1 MSNTSRI
8 ILKAVVAL
16 IVFIITLIICIII
29 GGLVNVISE
38 KTDSY
43 TLPRYTTP
51 TILLI
56 LPFYTPYLFCYS
68 KWANRNIWKRDNSK
82 IKSKP
87 IKHKKIKG
95 FDAIDFFTYL
105 FFAILSLGASYFI
118 WVNVMLRGLMDG
130 LLYTFEYFSLKTA
143 SIQTLYSIIF
153 LEDNSQTTR
162 IVLSVII
169 VAVFWYYQL
178 LVKDKTD
185 YT

>member
-16 IVFIITLIICIII
+16 IVLITSFIICSTISGLIFFFTEREWSS
-29 GGLVNVISE
+29 LA
-38 KTDSY
+38 
-43 TLPRYTTP
+43 
-51 TILLI
+51 LLSFI
-56 LPFYTPYLFCYS
+56 LPFYFSYKFCYS
-68 KWANRNIWKRDNSK
+68 KWANRTIWKRDNSK

-105 FFAILSLGASYFI
+105 FFAILSLAASYFI

-143 SIQTLYSIIF
+143 SIQTLYSILF

-162 IVLSVII
+162 IILSVII
-169 VAVFWYYQL
+169 AAVIWYNE
-178 LVKDKTD
+178 LVNSNN
-185 YT
+185 

>member
-8 ILKAVVAL
+8 MLKATVAI
-16 IVFIITLIICIII
+16 IVFIITLIVCMIL
-29 GGLVNVISE
+29 GGLIIVISE
-38 KTDSY
+38 IRDPNFF
-43 TLPRYTTP
+43 LRYIMP

-56 LPFYTPYLFCYS
+56 TPFLTSYLFCYS
-68 KWANRNIWKRDNSK
+68 KWANRTIWKKDNSK

-87 IKHKKIKG
+87 VKHKKIKG

-105 FFAILSLGASYFI
+105 FGAILSLAAVYFI
-118 WVNVMLRGLMDG
+118 WLNVILKALMDG
-130 LLYTFEYFSLKTA
+130 VLYTFEFLSLKTA

-169 VAVFWYYQL
+169 AAVFWYYE
-178 LVKDKTD
+178 LVKDNTKL
-185 YT
+185 